1 MNKFLPEGIML
12 KDKTIAFIGAG
23 NMGSALIRALIARG
37 QIPKDRI
44 VAADTDSEKL
54 SRLETEQGIHICRNN
69 MEAASR
75 ADILILAVKPQNI
88 NEVLEE
94 IAPAIDKAKLVVSI
108 AAGITTR
115 HIEERL
121 PQGSRVVRT
130 MPNTPA
136 LVGQGVAVLC
146 PGSQATR
153 EDLAAAR
160 CIFEAVGKSC
170 VLSED
175 LMDAVTGLSGS
186 GPAYVLLFIEA
197 LSDAG
202 VLMGI
207 PRDVA
212 MMLSVQ
218 TVLGTARLMS
228 EMNLHPAQLREM
240 VTSPG
245 GTTIAGL
252 KRLEE
257 LGFRAAILN
266 AVEAATARSRE
277 LGI

>member
-1 MNKFLPEGIML
+1 ML
-12 KDKTIAFIGAG
+12 NDKTIAFIGAG

-37 QIPKDRI
+37 EIPRERI
-44 VAADTDSEKL
+44 VAADADPEKL
-54 SRLETEQGIHICRNN
+54 AKLRTEQGIHIFRANKD
-69 MEAASR
+69 AVSR
-75 ADILILAVKPQNI
+75 ADIVILAVKPQNI
-88 NEVLEE
+88 NEVLDEV
-94 IAPAIDKAKLVVSI
+94 APVMEGTKLVVSI
-108 AAGITTR
+108 AAGVATSR
-115 HIEERL
+115 IEERL
-121 PQGSRVVRT
+121 LHGARVIRV

-136 LVGQGVAVLC
+136 LVGQGIAVLC
-146 PGSQATR
+146 RGSHATQ

-160 CIFEAVGKSC
+160 RVFDAVGKSC
-170 VLSED
+170 VLPED

-202 VLMGI
+202 VLLGI

-212 MMLSVQ
+212 LMLSVQ
-218 TVLGTARLMS
+218 TVLGTARLMT
-228 EMNLHPAQLREM
+228 EMNIHPAQLREM

-252 KRLEE
+252 KKMEE

-266 AVEAATARSRE
+266 GVEAATARSKE
-277 LGI
+277 LGS